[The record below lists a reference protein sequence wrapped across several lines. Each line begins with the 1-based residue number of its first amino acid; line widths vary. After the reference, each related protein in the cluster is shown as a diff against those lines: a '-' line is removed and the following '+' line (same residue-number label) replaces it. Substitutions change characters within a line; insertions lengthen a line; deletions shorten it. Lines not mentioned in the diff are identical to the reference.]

1 MKKIGTYLAFPLLVI
16 LILLL
21 YGFSLK
27 RNQQKKV
34 QKIEVQFE
42 GGENEFLT
50 HESVNK
56 LLIQN
61 NEEFKNQPKSVI
73 DLHEL
78 ENLISANP
86 YVEEAVVF
94 LTPRGLLKTQIKQ
107 REPLAR
113 IITNNESYY
122 IDKYGVKIPLSSNHS
137 ARVPLVLGVN
147 SFKDVKEITQ
157 LVNYFF
163 EDDFLKKEIVAM
175 KKMPNDEYV
184 FNVRSGDYK
193 INFGKCVNID
203 KKIKKIK
210 AFYNKALLDKTIHNY
225 KTINVKYHNQV
236 VCTKQHQVGK
246 AKSLGVKRGVVN
258 NITQT
263 IQSIQQA
270 VDEAESVSGQKIEE
284 VVVGIAG
291 QHIRSLHHS
300 DYITRTKSDEV
311 IEAKDINDLENQV
324 HKLVMLPG
332 EEIIHVLPQEFKVDS
347 QADIKEPI
355 GMYGGR
361 LEANFHV
368 VVGQVSSIRNI
379 GRCVKSAGLSLSDIT
394 LEPLASA
401 SAVLSREEK
410 EAGVALIDIGGG
422 TTDLA
427 IFKDGI
433 IRHTAVIPF
442 GGNVITEDIK
452 EGCSII
458 EKQAELLK
466 VKFGSAWPGENKE
479 TEIVSI
485 PGEHVYLEIKN
496 YGHETQKGK
505 LIAGIVLTG
514 GGSQLK
520 HLRQLVEYITG
531 MDARIGFPNE
541 NLAGESDD
549 NLSSPSYATAV
560 GLLMEGLSKPEIE
573 RVVEEKVVT
582 EASFQPIESVE
593 KESIVIE
600 DKQVEPKRRAK
611 SFFDKFTERFKEF
624 LDNAE

>member
-1 MKKIGTYLAFPLLVI
+1 MENNKIAVGLDIGTTKIVAMI
-16 LILLL
+16 GRKNE
-21 YGFSLK
+21 YG
-27 RNQQKKV
+27 
-34 QKIEVQFE
+34 KIEVV
-42 GGENEFLT
+42 G
-50 HESVNK
+50 
-56 LLIQN
+56 I
-61 NEEFKNQPKSVI
+61 
-73 DLHEL
+73 
-78 ENLISANP
+78 
-86 YVEEAVVF
+86 
-94 LTPRGLLKTQIKQ
+94 
-107 REPLAR
+107 
-113 IITNNESYY
+113 
-122 IDKYGVKIPLSSNHS
+122 
-137 ARVPLVLGVN
+137 
-147 SFKDVKEITQ
+147 
-157 LVNYFF
+157 
-163 EDDFLKKEIVAM
+163 
-175 KKMPNDEYV
+175 
-184 FNVRSGDYK
+184 
-193 INFGKCVNID
+193 
-203 KKIKKIK
+203 
-210 AFYNKALLDKTIHNY
+210 
-225 KTINVKYHNQV
+225 
-236 VCTKQHQVGK
+236 GK
-246 AKSLGVKRGVVN
+246 AKSLGVKRGVVS

-270 VDEAESVSGQKIEE
+270 VDEAESVSGLRIEE

-300 DYITRTKSDEV
+300 DYITRNNAEDV
-311 IEAKDINDLENQV
+311 INDTDIDHLVNQV

-332 EEIIHVLPQEFKVDS
+332 EEIIHVLPQEYKVDS

-379 GRCVKSAGLSLSDIT
+379 GRCVKSAGLGLRDIT

-401 SAVLSREEK
+401 SAVLSQEEK

-442 GGNVITEDIK
+442 GGNVITDDIK

-466 VKFGSAWPGENKE
+466 IKFGSAWPGENKD

-485 PGEHVYLEIKN
+485 PGLRGREPKEITLKNLSKIIHARVQEIIEHVYLEIKN
-496 YGHETQKGK
+496 YGHETSKGK

-531 MDARIGFPNE
+531 MDARIGYPNE
-541 NLAGESDD
+541 HLAGDSDEV
-549 NLSSPSYATAV
+549 LSSPAYATAV
-560 GLLMEGLSKPEIE
+560 GLLMVGLDKSSK
-573 RVVEEKVVT
+573 VEEIKEVAAEVKT
-582 EASFQPIESVE
+582 TDIEPTLEVE
-593 KESIVIE
+593 QEPVIQE
-600 DKQVEPKRRAK
+600 KPKPKIKKK
-611 SFFDKFTERFKEF
+611 SFFDKFTEGLKDF